1 MSQGDTIITISDVL
15 EYVFCPRFIYYM
27 YCLAIPQH
35 EESRFKVIKGREVH
49 DEKRITNTEYLRKK
63 LGVVKKEINIFI
75 ASKNHHIKGIVDEV
89 LFLDDG
95 TAAPFEYKY
104 AEFKDTIFQTYKF
117 QLVLH
122 AMMIKENYNID
133 VKKGS
138 SVSQEAIIILKRLF
152 LQKKTSRKASRSLMK
167 SLKLLIKAFIRE
179 SPNIRISASIAVTV
193 TSVCDFLVFIYQSII
208 LQQEI

>member
-1 MSQGDTIITISDVL
+1 MRTMSQGDTIITISDVL
-15 EYVFCPRFIYYM
+15 EYLFCPRFIYYM
-27 YCLAIPQH
+27 HCLAIPQH

-63 LGVVKKEINIFI
+63 LGVVKKEINVFI

-133 VKKGS
+133 VKKGFICFTRS
-138 SVSQEAIIILKRLF
+138 NNHIEEIVFTEKDFKKAIEIIDEILEIIDKGF
-152 LQKKTSRKASRSLMK
+152 YPGK
-167 SLKLLIKAFIRE
+167 SKYKNKCIDCCYA
-179 SPNIRISASIAVTV
+179 NICV
-193 TSVCDFLVFIYQSII
+193 
-208 LQQEI
+208 

>member
-1 MSQGDTIITISDVL
+1 MPAGDTIITISDVL
-15 EYVFCPRFIYYM
+15 EYLFCPRFIYYM
-27 YCLAIPQH
+27 HCLAIPQH

-89 LFLDDG
+89 LFLDNG

-122 AMMIKENYNID
+122 AMMIKENYKID
-133 VKKGS
+133 VKKGFICFTRS
-138 SVSQEAIIILKRLF
+138 NNHIEEIIFTEKDFKKAIEIIDEILEIIDRGF
-152 LQKKTSRKASRSLMK
+152 YPGK
-167 SLKLLIKAFIRE
+167 SKYKNKCIDCCY
-179 SPNIRISASIAVTV
+179 SNICV
-193 TSVCDFLVFIYQSII
+193 
-208 LQQEI
+208 

>member
-1 MSQGDTIITISDVL
+1 MRTMPAGDTIITISDVL
-15 EYVFCPRFIYYM
+15 EYLFCPRFIYFM
-27 YCLAIPQH
+27 HCLAIPQH

-75 ASKNHHIKGIVDEV
+75 ASKNHHIKGIVDEI

-122 AMMIKENYNID
+122 ALMIKENYTIE
-133 VKKGS
+133 VKKGFICFTRS
-138 SVSQEAIIILKRLF
+138 NNHIEEIVFTEKDFKKAIEIIDEILEIIDKGF
-152 LQKKTSRKASRSLMK
+152 YPGK
-167 SLKLLIKAFIRE
+167 SKYKNKCIDCCY
-179 SPNIRISASIAVTV
+179 SNI
-193 TSVCDFLVFIYQSII
+193 CM
-208 LQQEI
+208 